1 MRIYKTEEVLN
12 NLKKAIEFREPFSL
26 IRFGDGGIK
35 LIHAYFY
42 NDRDQLD
49 QIVEKEGIPCDK
61 IKSLIDLWA
70 ISASNANFIDTP
82 QVYFSSKF
90 WPRVKGQKNISEK
103 TIQRLKMWDKLYK
116 IANFEI
122 KNFCNPE
129 VNFLSCLNFFR
140 YNGFPDLIINKKVCI
155 ITSREDIKRI
165 LVHYN
170 ADIDVVNIPGFTMNQ
185 YRVFSDVLDKIK
197 SDARKYDLWL
207 VAAGELGRVYSGII
221 KFNGGRAF
229 DIGSTVDYWVTK
241 RIPDRLKLFIEQDDN
256 FNLKV
261 KLTEKGSLYRQHI

>member
-1 MRIYKTEEVLN
+1 MKIYKTVEILTS
-12 NLKKAIEFREPFSL
+12 LKEAIDTRAPFSL

-49 QIVEKEGIPCDK
+49 QIVEKEGIPYDK

-70 ISASNANFIDTP
+70 IASSNANYIDTP
-82 QVYFSSKF
+82 EVYFTETF
-90 WPRVKGQKNISEK
+90 WPRVKGHKKISEK
-103 TIQRLKMWDKLYK
+103 TVQRLKMWKRLYK

-122 KNFCNPE
+122 ENFCNPE
-129 VNFLSCLNFFR
+129 VNFLSCLNYFR
-140 YNGFPDLIINKKVCI
+140 YNGFPDLLVNKKVCI
-155 ITSREDIKRI
+155 ITSRDDLKKV

-170 ADIDVVNIPGFTMNQ
+170 ADIDIIQVPGFTMNQ
-185 YRVFSDVLDKIK
+185 YKVFQDVLGKIK

-207 VAAGELGRVYSGII
+207 VAAGELGRIYPGII

-256 FNLKV
+256 FSLKV
-261 KLTEKGSLYRQHI
+261 KLTEKGSQYRQYI